1 MPTVFTIGHSNRD
14 ADIVIAML
22 KTAGVDMLADVRA
35 FPRSRASPAFNIDS
49 FPDLLDEH
57 DIAYGHFDKLGGRR
71 KRQDDVDPALNGY
84 WRVQSFHNYADYALS
99 GDFQSAI
106 EDLVNLA
113 DDCRVALM
121 CSEAVWWRCHRRI
134 IADHLM
140 VRGHEVIHLMAPDRQ
155 ERAKLTDGAV
165 VSGSTGVV
173 YPSSECREEPNEQ
186 IPLCRYER
194 LATRE
199 NELRAR
205 HVDQSTR
212 SSSSSDETIW

>member
-14 ADIVIAML
+14 ADTVIAML
-22 KTAGVDMLADVRA
+22 KAAGVDMLADVRA
-35 FPRSRASPAFNIDS
+35 FPRSRSNPAFNIDS

-57 DIAYGHFDKLGGRR
+57 DIAYRHFDKLGGRR
-71 KRQDDVDPALNGY
+71 KRQVDVNSALNGY

-99 GDFQSAI
+99 GEFQSAI
-106 EDLVNLA
+106 ENIVNLA

-140 VRGHEVIHLMAPDRQ
+140 ARGHEVIHLMTPKRRDEAEMTEGAIIRQ
-155 ERAKLTDGAV
+155 SDE
-165 VSGSTGVV
+165 VV
-173 YPSSECREEPNEQ
+173 YPSSGYMSELIEP

-194 LATRE
+194 LAIRE
-199 NELRAR
+199 NELRALR
-205 HVDQSTR
+205 ADQASR
-212 SSSSSDETIW
+212 SSSSPDETTS

>member
-84 WRVQSFHNYADYALS
+84 WCVQSFHNYADYALS

-106 EDLVNLA
+106 KDLVNLA
-113 DDCRVALM
+113 DNCRVALM

-134 IADHLM
+134 VADHLM

-165 VSGSTGVV
+165 VSGSV
-173 YPSSECREEPNEQ
+173 
-186 IPLCRYER
+186 
-194 LATRE
+194 
-199 NELRAR
+199 
-205 HVDQSTR
+205 
-212 SSSSSDETIW
+212 